1 MFVTHVYMIP
11 LWMIVCVRELWGWV
25 LHSFPSC
32 IPFLFFFLLPRSF
45 MGGLVLSLFFGG
57 YRSKCRA
64 INYSFFSSLGFGFLY
79 ITYKHWFWVWDF
91 GLTFFVS
98 HFPSG
103 RREEERRERERY

>member
-1 MFVTHVYMIP
+1 MIP
-11 LWMIVCVRELWGWV
+11 LWMIVFLCVGELWVGPA
-25 LHSFPSC
+25 LLSFLYSFP
-32 IPFLFFFLLPRSF
+32 FFLPRSF

-103 RREEERRERERY
+103 RRGEERERERY